1 MKYLK
6 IIPIAILV
14 VLGFSSCEKDLDQK
28 PLSSLTTENFFSTKN
43 DFIQACNAVYAVGLR
58 GATISGGY
66 GYPDRQLYLSEL
78 RSDNLYAV
86 TDIGSRGWEA
96 INELQTSLGT
106 NSFVQEAWTNNYKG
120 IDKANLFL
128 EKLNAGGRELI
139 ADNVLASRMEAEVK
153 FLRAFFYFDL
163 VRWFGKVP
171 LIERT
176 VTAQEA
182 TTIPRSPAADVYT
195 FLMKDLKDAA
205 DSLPASYTVATDK
218 GRATKW
224 AAKYMMA
231 LAHMTRSAPTYGI
244 EGPGL
249 GLNEWSQAYA
259 LLTELTTTATSGF
272 DFLPQYNRIY
282 AYDNESNTG
291 NNKEVIFDV
300 QYFSAPSPATS
311 AGVGGG
317 FVWKLTPDTY
327 FNSIGISAQG
337 STYQKP
343 VSNDFLS
350 KFAVTDARRVF
361 GIQTGFTWPLTPT
374 PVYNDYSFYK
384 KWINKTFYGSG
395 GAGDWPINFIVA
407 TYTDALLL
415 KAECTLHSGGGTQT
429 EVDAAVNRVRTR
441 AGIPTITNVGMD
453 SLLAERRRE
462 FHCEGKRWHD
472 LVRSGKIVEIMN
484 TWIARDDVQHRI
496 NPMVPNFIIYPVPN
510 FEMNIV
516 PGLYTQNP
524 GYD

>member
-14 VLGFSSCEKDLDQK
+14 IVGFSSCEKDLDQK
-28 PLSSLTTENFFSTKN
+28 PLSSLTTENFFAVKN

-58 GATISGGY
+58 GTTGGSY
-66 GYPDRQLYLSEL
+66 GYPDRQLNLSEI

-86 TDIGSRGWEA
+86 SDIGTRGWEP
-96 INELQTSLGT
+96 INELQTTVGT
-106 NSFVQEAWTNNYKG
+106 NSHVQEAWVNNYRG

-128 EKLNAGGRELI
+128 EKLAAGGRDIIL
-139 ADNVLASRMEAEVK
+139 DNPLANRMEAEVR
-153 FLRAFFYFDL
+153 FLRAFLYFDL

-171 LIERT
+171 LVDKT
-176 VTAQEA
+176 TTAQQA
-182 TTIPRSPAADVYT
+182 TSIPRSPVADVYT
-195 FLMKDLKDAA
+195 FIMSDLQHAI
-205 DSLPASYTVATDK
+205 DSLPVTYTVAADK

-231 LAHMTRSAPTYGI
+231 LVHMTRSSPTYGI

-259 LLTELTTTATSGF
+259 LLNEIVAPASGF
-272 DFLPQYNRIY
+272 DFIPLYPNIY
-282 AYDNESNTG
+282 SYTNESNNG
-291 NNKEVIFDV
+291 NKEVIFDV
-300 QYFSAPSPATS
+300 QYHSVASPAAS
-311 AGVGGG
+311 LGVGGG

-343 VSNDFLS
+343 ISKDFLS
-350 KFAVTDARRVF
+350 KFAVGDARRVF
-361 GIQTGFTWPLTPT
+361 GVQTGFTWPLTPT
-374 PVYNDYSFYK
+374 PVFNDYAFYK
-384 KWINKTFYGSG
+384 KYINKTYYGSG

-415 KAECTLHSGGGTQT
+415 RAECTLHGGGGTQA

-441 AGIPTITNVGMD
+441 AGIATVSNVSLD
-453 SLLAERRRE
+453 SLFEERRRE
-462 FHCEGKRWHD
+462 FHGEGKRWHD

-484 TWIARDDVQHRI
+484 AWIDADDVQNRI
-496 NPMVPNFIIYPVPN
+496 NTMTPNFIIYPVPN
-510 FEMNIV
+510 SEMNIV
-516 PGLYTQNP
+516 PGLYQQNP